1 MDFSEKEIDE
11 YLAFAERALLGDDA
25 GSAYDVSS
33 QGVLA
38 DTNPGI
44 QTDGGQSLDLPTS
57 DDTVTPES
65 EHDEILTSANDNAE
79 PLPRGKH
86 HTIYCTND
94 ILGLLPTEYQLV
106 VSQAARWCGVEDSDI
121 ATVVERYER
130 RLLRDM
136 ERGKKAKSHERSGT
150 ED

>member
-1 MDFSEKEIDE
+1 VMDFSEKELDE

-25 GSAYDVSS
+25 GS
-33 QGVLA
+33 
-38 DTNPGI
+38 I

-65 EHDEILTSANDNAE
+65 EHDEILTSANENAE

-106 VSQAARWCGVEDSDI
+106 VSQAARWCGVEDNDI

-136 ERGKKAKSHERSGT
+136 ERGKKAKSHERSGA

>member
-1 MDFSEKEIDE
+1 MDFSEKDLDE
-11 YLAFAERALLGDDA
+11 YLAFAERALLGDNA
-25 GSAYDVSS
+25 EGACISS

-38 DTNPGI
+38 DINSGI
-44 QTDGGQSLDLPTS
+44 QADGERSLDVPIS
-57 DDTVTPES
+57 DDTVTPDS
-65 EHDEILTSANDNAE
+65 EHDEIVTSANDKVE
-79 PLPRGKH
+79 PIPRGKQ

-94 ILGLLPTEYQLV
+94 ILGLLPAEYQLV
-106 VSQAARWCGVEDSDI
+106 VSQAARWCGVEDNDI

-136 ERGKKAKSHERSGT
+136 ERGKKAKSRERSEA